1 MKNRLV
7 IAVAIV
13 LIISGLLVVSG
24 KMMKSE
30 RSNAISNMA
39 IPLPD
44 SLDNWFET
52 KTPWGQPLYLF
63 RMYELGGP
71 MMGVLVNTQQ
81 DDMTNAKISYQIFK
95 NEYRNSS
102 KMVPEWRRYYDL
114 EAVDKVG
121 NALEAGDKNQILA
134 SMDVVFQTCA
144 KCHVATKTKVF
155 AKYNWKDLKDV
166 KMKTV
171 NPEQPEAPWTEAK
184 AKYLVTGFDGT
195 IVNARENQQ
204 EAANKS
210 FQQFKTMF
218 LYMKDACS
226 SCHDTERRYYVSDDV
241 MALVSKAEGEISSGD
256 LTSAS
261 NTMQQIG
268 GACFDCHQTHE
279 PLQRL
284 KELVSTDK

>member
-7 IAVAIV
+7 IAVAVV

-24 KMMKSE
+24 KMPKAESP
-30 RSNAISNMA
+30 NVISNMA
-39 IPLPD
+39 RPLPD
-44 SLDNWFET
+44 SLDKWFET

-63 RMYELGGP
+63 KMFDLGDS
-71 MMGVLVNTQQ
+71 MMGVLVDVQQ

-95 NEYRNSS
+95 NEYKNSS
-102 KMVPEWRRYYDL
+102 KMVPEWRGYYDP

-121 NALEAGDKNQILA
+121 KALETGDKNKVLA
-134 SMDVVFQTCA
+134 SIDAVFQTCS
-144 KCHVATKTKVF
+144 KCHIATKTKVF

-195 IVNARENQQ
+195 IANAKENQQ
-204 EAANKS
+204 EATNKS

-218 LYMKDACS
+218 LYMKDACK
-226 SCHDTERRYYVSDDV
+226 SCHDTERKYYVSDDV
-241 MALVSKAEGEISSGD
+241 MALVDKAEGEISSGD
-256 LTSAS
+256 LNNAS

-284 KELVSTDK
+284 KELVSTEK